1 MLKKILWVF
10 LEKGALTII
19 QFLSL
24 IILSRILEPDDYGV
38 FGVMA
43 IFIAVSNML
52 VDSGLSGALVQKKII
67 NSVDVNTLFFANTTI
82 SIVLYV
88 ILFCS
93 APFIE
98 NYYDIQN
105 LSNYIRVLSL
115 SILVFALSQVQ
126 NALII
131 RNLQFRKSA
140 VINIVASI
148 ISTIAAIWIA
158 KKGFGV
164 WALIYQTLI
173 NSIVL
178 TILMW
183 LTTKT
188 KIGITVS
195 KESFKYFWDFGSN
208 VLGENILDTI
218 ANNITTSIIPKID
231 SVGQSGLYFQANKL
245 SSIPI
250 NILGLSVDK
259 FSFPILSKEKERSVF
274 LDKARLIN
282 KYLLLLIIPLFAFL
296 SYCSYPLIHLV
307 LGDKWLDVA
316 PFFSVL
322 VWSGI
327 GMFIQV
333 LYRSM
338 IKANGITKYLLQ
350 VEIVKT
356 VVFLISIFIS
366 AYFGVWSIIYCVVI
380 MSLFGALLW
389 SLCVK
394 KVLDFKYSDQFSDIS
409 KPLFSLLIVLVTLS
423 LFNVPEESYM
433 RFAVILI
440 AFVEYVL
447 TNYMLKNNELFI
459 MLNRAKAYLF
469 KK

>member
-19 QFLSL
+19 QFVSL
-24 IILSRILEPDDYGV
+24 IILSRILGPEDYGI

-52 VDSGLSGALVQKKII
+52 VDSGLAGALVQKKNID
-67 NSVDVNTLFFANTTI
+67 SVDINTLFFANTTI
-82 SIVLYV
+82 SIILYV
-88 ILFCS
+88 ILFFA
-93 APFIE
+93 APVIE
-98 NYYDIQN
+98 HYYDIPN

-140 VINIVASI
+140 VISIVASI

-158 KKGFGV
+158 RKGFGV

-188 KIGITVS
+188 RISFKVS
-195 KESFKYFWDFGSN
+195 KESFKFFWNFGSN
-208 VLGENILDTI
+208 VLGENILDTV

-282 KYLLLLIIPLFAFL
+282 RNLLLVIIPIFAFL
-296 SYCSYPLIHLV
+296 SYCSYPLIYLV

-316 PFFSVL
+316 PYFSVL

-350 VEIVKT
+350 VEIVKSVAYLT
-356 VVFLISIFIS
+356 GIFIS
-366 AYFGVWSIIYCVVI
+366 AYFGVWAIIYCVVI
-380 MSLFGALLW
+380 MSVFGVFLW

-394 KVLDFKYSDQFSDIS
+394 RVLGFKYIEQLSDIK
-409 KPLFSLLIVLVTLS
+409 KPIISLLIVLATL
-423 LFNVPEESYM
+423 FIINVPDHSYM
-433 RFAVILI
+433 RFVVIVI
-440 AFVEYVL
+440 ASFEYLVI
-447 TNYMLKNNELFI
+447 NYILRNEELLS
-459 MLNRAKAYLF
+459 MLNRIKGFLR
-469 KK
+469 KQ